1 MQQIIYVSFIVVIP
15 RVWGYNLKD
24 MTDWSYSDRILRDRM
39 NLMNQKHKMIIDKSV
54 ELFAEKGYHATSVQE
69 IAEKC
74 GIAKGSFYNY
84 FKSKEELLVSIFK
97 YYYEAL
103 TDSLLD
109 LELDASLSSKD
120 KFLRQITVQI
130 EHMTGNTN
138 LIQMLMQEQMLHI
151 SEELDRFLHYI
162 HEEGLIWF
170 KRKIIEIYPG
180 LSADL
185 LPDCTII
192 LDSLFKGYIGILIR
206 KKNAFDVELLPSF
219 MLNRMDSIIASLQ
232 NMEDPLLKQFPLPE
246 CSLRDLSPKEEI
258 HSIISRMLEV
268 ETSKN
273 REALKA
279 IQEEFSKVRP
289 SPIILESLLLFLE
302 KNEKRSPLC
311 SKLVLTM
318 KEYLTNI

>member
-1 MQQIIYVSFIVVIP
+1 MKEK
-15 RVWGYNLKD
+15 N
-24 MTDWSYSDRILRDRM
+24 
-39 NLMNQKHKMIIDKSV
+39 KMIIDKSV

-74 GIAKGSFYNY
+74 GIAKGSFYNH

-97 YYYEAL
+97 FYYEAL

-120 KFLRQITVQI
+120 KFMRQITVHI

-138 LIQMLMQEQMLHI
+138 LIQMMMQEQMVHI
-151 SEELDRFLHYI
+151 SKELDRFLHYI

-170 KRKIIEIYPG
+170 KRKIIELYPG
-180 LSADL
+180 LSADF

-206 KKNAFDVELLPSF
+206 KQNAFDVELLPSF
-219 MLNRMDSIIASLQ
+219 ILNRMDSIIASLQ
-232 NMEDPLLKQFPLPE
+232 NKEDPLLKQFPLPE
-246 CSLRDLSPKEEI
+246 CSMRDMSPKEEI
-258 HSIISRMLEV
+258 HSIIVRMLEV
-268 ETSKN
+268 ETRKEEGMETNKN
-273 REALKA
+273 TEALKA

-302 KNEKRSPLC
+302 KNDKRSPLS
-311 SKLVLTM
+311 SKLILMM
-318 KEYLTNI
+318 KDYLLNI

>member
-1 MQQIIYVSFIVVIP
+1 
-15 RVWGYNLKD
+15 
-24 MTDWSYSDRILRDRM
+24 M
-39 NLMNQKHKMIIDKSV
+39 NEKHKMIIDKSV

-120 KFLRQITVQI
+120 KFLRQITVHI
-130 EHMTGNTN
+130 EHVTGNTN
-138 LIQMLMQEQMLHI
+138 LIKMMMQEQMIHI
-151 SEELDRFLHYI
+151 SKELDRFLHYI
-162 HEEGLIWF
+162 HEEGMIWF
-170 KRKIIEIYPG
+170 KRKIIELYPG

-185 LPDCTII
+185 LPDCTIM

-206 KKNAFDVELLPSF
+206 KKNAFEVELLPNF
-219 MLNRMDSIIASLQ
+219 ILNRMDSIIASLQ
-232 NMEDPLLKQFPLPE
+232 IMDDPLLKQFPLHE

-268 ETSKN
+268 ETRKEEGMETN
-273 REALKA
+273 KYTEALKA

-302 KNEKRSPLC
+302 KNEKRSHLC
-311 SKLVLTM
+311 SKLILTM

>member
-1 MQQIIYVSFIVVIP
+1 
-15 RVWGYNLKD
+15 
-24 MTDWSYSDRILRDRM
+24 M
-39 NLMNQKHKMIIDKSV
+39 NEKHKMIIDKSV

-120 KFLRQITVQI
+120 KFLRQITVHI
-130 EHMTGNTN
+130 EHVTGNTN
-138 LIQMLMQEQMLHI
+138 LIKMMMQEQMIHI
-151 SEELDRFLHYI
+151 SKELDRFLHYI
-162 HEEGLIWF
+162 HEEGMIWF
-170 KRKIIEIYPG
+170 KRKIIELYPG

-185 LPDCTII
+185 LPDCTIM

-206 KKNAFDVELLPSF
+206 KKNAFEVELLPKF
-219 MLNRMDSIIASLQ
+219 ILNRMDSIIASLQ
-232 NMEDPLLKQFPLPE
+232 IMDDPLLKQFPLHE
-246 CSLRDLSPKEEI
+246 CSLTDLSPKEEI

-268 ETSKN
+268 ETRKEEGMETNKN
-273 REALKA
+273 TEALKA

-302 KNEKRSPLC
+302 KNEKRSHLC
-311 SKLVLTM
+311 TKLILTM

>member
-1 MQQIIYVSFIVVIP
+1 MKEK
-15 RVWGYNLKD
+15 N
-24 MTDWSYSDRILRDRM
+24 
-39 NLMNQKHKMIIDKSV
+39 KMIIDKSV

-74 GIAKGSFYNY
+74 GIAKGSFYNH

-97 YYYEAL
+97 FYYEAL

-120 KFLRQITVQI
+120 KFMRQITVHI

-138 LIQMLMQEQMLHI
+138 LIQMMMQEQMVHI
-151 SEELDRFLHYI
+151 SKELDRFLHYI

-170 KRKIIEIYPG
+170 KRKIIELYPG

-206 KKNAFDVELLPSF
+206 KQNAFDVELLPSF
-219 MLNRMDSIIASLQ
+219 ILNRMDSIIASLET
-232 NMEDPLLKQFPLPE
+232 MEDPLLKQFPLPG
-246 CSLRDLSPKEEI
+246 CPMQDMSPKEEI
-258 HSIISRMLEV
+258 HSIIVRMLEV
-268 ETSKN
+268 ETRKEEGMDTRKN
-273 REALKA
+273 TEALKV
-279 IQEEFSKVRP
+279 IQEEFSKVSP

-302 KNEKRSPLC
+302 KNEKRSPLS
-311 SKLVLTM
+311 SKLILMM
-318 KEYLTNI
+318 KDYLTSI

>member
-1 MQQIIYVSFIVVIP
+1 
-15 RVWGYNLKD
+15 
-24 MTDWSYSDRILRDRM
+24 M
-39 NLMNQKHKMIIDKSV
+39 NEKHKMIIDKSV

-109 LELDASLSSKD
+109 LELDASLTSKD
-120 KFLRQITVQI
+120 KFLRQITVHI
-130 EHMTGNTN
+130 EHVTGNTN
-138 LIQMLMQEQMLHI
+138 LIKMMMQEQMIHI
-151 SEELDRFLHYI
+151 SKELDGFLHYI
-162 HEEGLIWF
+162 HEEGMIWF
-170 KRKIIEIYPG
+170 KRKIIELYPG

-185 LPDCTII
+185 LPDCTIM

-206 KKNAFDVELLPSF
+206 KKNAFEVELLPKF
-219 MLNRMDSIIASLQ
+219 ILNRMDSIIASMQ
-232 NMEDPLLKQFPLPE
+232 IMDDPLLKQFPLHG
-246 CSLRDLSPKEEI
+246 CSLTDLSPKEEI

-268 ETSKN
+268 ETRKEEGMETNKN
-273 REALKA
+273 TEALKA

-302 KNEKRSPLC
+302 KNEKRSHLC
-311 SKLVLTM
+311 TKLILTM

>member
-1 MQQIIYVSFIVVIP
+1 
-15 RVWGYNLKD
+15 
-24 MTDWSYSDRILRDRM
+24 M
-39 NLMNQKHKMIIDKSV
+39 NEKHKMIIDKSV

-120 KFLRQITVQI
+120 KFLRQITVHI
-130 EHMTGNTN
+130 EHVTGNTN
-138 LIQMLMQEQMLHI
+138 LIKMMMQEQMIHI
-151 SEELDRFLHYI
+151 SKELDRFLHYI
-162 HEEGLIWF
+162 HEEGMIWF
-170 KRKIIEIYPG
+170 KRKIIELYPG

-185 LPDCTII
+185 LPDCTIM

-206 KKNAFDVELLPSF
+206 KKNAFEVELLPNF
-219 MLNRMDSIIASLQ
+219 ILNRMDSIIASLQ
-232 NMEDPLLKQFPLPE
+232 IMDDPLLKQFPLHE

-268 ETSKN
+268 ETRKEEGMETN
-273 REALKA
+273 KYTEALKV

-302 KNEKRSPLC
+302 KNEKRSHLC
-311 SKLVLTM
+311 SKLILTM

>member
-1 MQQIIYVSFIVVIP
+1 
-15 RVWGYNLKD
+15 
-24 MTDWSYSDRILRDRM
+24 M
-39 NLMNQKHKMIIDKSV
+39 NEKHKMIIDKSV

-120 KFLRQITVQI
+120 KFLRQITVHI
-130 EHMTGNTN
+130 EHVTGNTN
-138 LIQMLMQEQMLHI
+138 LIKMMMQEQMIHI
-151 SEELDRFLHYI
+151 SKELDRFLHYI
-162 HEEGLIWF
+162 HEEGMIWF
-170 KRKIIEIYPG
+170 KRKIIELYPG

-185 LPDCTII
+185 LPDCTIM

-206 KKNAFDVELLPSF
+206 KKNAFEVELLPNF
-219 MLNRMDSIIASLQ
+219 ILNRMDSIIASLQ
-232 NMEDPLLKQFPLPE
+232 IKDDPLLKQFPLHE

-268 ETSKN
+268 ETRKEEGMETN
-273 REALKA
+273 KYTEALKV

-302 KNEKRSPLC
+302 KNEKRSHLC
-311 SKLVLTM
+311 SKLILTM

>member
-1 MQQIIYVSFIVVIP
+1 MKEK
-15 RVWGYNLKD
+15 N
-24 MTDWSYSDRILRDRM
+24 
-39 NLMNQKHKMIIDKSV
+39 KMIIDKSV

-97 YYYEAL
+97 FYYEAL

-109 LELDASLSSKD
+109 LELDASLTSKD
-120 KFLRQITVQI
+120 KFMRQITVHI

-138 LIQMLMQEQMLHI
+138 LIQMMMQEQMVHI
-151 SEELDRFLHYI
+151 SKELDGFLHYI

-170 KRKIIEIYPG
+170 KRKIIELYPG

-206 KKNAFDVELLPSF
+206 KQNAFDVELLPSF
-219 MLNRMDSIIASLQ
+219 ILNRMDSIIESLQ
-232 NMEDPLLKQFPLPE
+232 SMEDPLLKQFPLPG
-246 CSLRDLSPKEEI
+246 CSMRDMSPKEEI
-258 HSIISRMLEV
+258 HSIIVRMLEV
-268 ETSKN
+268 ETRKEEGMEKRKN
-273 REALKA
+273 TEALKA

-311 SKLVLTM
+311 SKLILVM
-318 KEYLTNI
+318 KDYLTNI

>member
-1 MQQIIYVSFIVVIP
+1 MKEK
-15 RVWGYNLKD
+15 N
-24 MTDWSYSDRILRDRM
+24 
-39 NLMNQKHKMIIDKSV
+39 KMIIDKSV

-74 GIAKGSFYNY
+74 GIAKGSFYNH

-97 YYYEAL
+97 FYYEAL

-120 KFLRQITVQI
+120 KFMRQITVHI

-138 LIQMLMQEQMLHI
+138 LIQMMMQEQMVHI
-151 SEELDRFLHYI
+151 SKELDRFLHYI

-170 KRKIIEIYPG
+170 KRKITELYPG

-206 KKNAFDVELLPSF
+206 KQNAFDVELLPSF
-219 MLNRMDSIIASLQ
+219 ILNRMDSIIASLE
-232 NMEDPLLKQFPLPE
+232 NKEDPLLKQFPLPG
-246 CSLRDLSPKEEI
+246 CSMRDMSPKEEI
-258 HSIISRMLEV
+258 HSIIVRMLEV
-268 ETSKN
+268 ETRKEEGMETRKN
-273 REALKA
+273 TEALKV
-279 IQEEFSKVRP
+279 IQEEFSKARP

-302 KNEKRSPLC
+302 KNEKRSPLS
-311 SKLVLTM
+311 SKLILMM
-318 KEYLTNI
+318 KDYLTSI

>member
-1 MQQIIYVSFIVVIP
+1 MKEK
-15 RVWGYNLKD
+15 N
-24 MTDWSYSDRILRDRM
+24 
-39 NLMNQKHKMIIDKSV
+39 KMIIDKSV

-97 YYYEAL
+97 FYYEAL

-109 LELDASLSSKD
+109 LELDASLTSKD
-120 KFLRQITVQI
+120 KFMRQITVHI

-138 LIQMLMQEQMLHI
+138 LIQMMMQEQMVHI
-151 SEELDRFLHYI
+151 SKELDGFLHYI

-170 KRKIIEIYPG
+170 KRKIIELYPG

-206 KKNAFDVELLPSF
+206 KQNAFDVELLPSF
-219 MLNRMDSIIASLQ
+219 ILNRMDSIIESLQ
-232 NMEDPLLKQFPLPE
+232 SMEDPLLKQFPLPG
-246 CSLRDLSPKEEI
+246 CSMRDMSPKEEI
-258 HSIISRMLEV
+258 HSIIVRMLEV
-268 ETSKN
+268 ETRKEEGMEKRKN
-273 REALKA
+273 TEALKA
-279 IQEEFSKVRP
+279 IREEFSKVRP

-311 SKLVLTM
+311 SKLILVM
-318 KEYLTNI
+318 KDYLTNI

>member
-1 MQQIIYVSFIVVIP
+1 
-15 RVWGYNLKD
+15 
-24 MTDWSYSDRILRDRM
+24 M
-39 NLMNQKHKMIIDKSV
+39 NEKHKMIIDKSV

-109 LELDASLSSKD
+109 FELDTSLSSKD
-120 KFLRQITVQI
+120 KFLRQITVHI

-138 LIQMLMQEQMLHI
+138 LIKMLMQEQMVHI
-151 SEELDRFLHYI
+151 SKELDQFLHYI

-170 KRKIIEIYPG
+170 KRKIIEIYPE

-206 KKNAFDVELLPSF
+206 KKNAFEVELLPNF
-219 MLNRMDSIIASLQ
+219 ILNRMDSIISSLEA
-232 NMEDPLLKQFPLPE
+232 MEDPLLKQFPLPE

-268 ETSKN
+268 ETSKEEGMEISKN

-302 KNEKRSPLC
+302 KNEKRGPLC

-318 KEYLTNI
+318 KDYLTNI

>member
-1 MQQIIYVSFIVVIP
+1 MKEK
-15 RVWGYNLKD
+15 N
-24 MTDWSYSDRILRDRM
+24 
-39 NLMNQKHKMIIDKSV
+39 KMIIDKSV

-74 GIAKGSFYNY
+74 GIAKGSFYNH

-97 YYYEAL
+97 FYYEAL

-120 KFLRQITVQI
+120 KFMRQITVHI

-138 LIQMLMQEQMLHI
+138 LIQMMMQEQMVHI
-151 SEELDRFLHYI
+151 SKELDRFLHYI

-170 KRKIIEIYPG
+170 KRKIIELYPG

-206 KKNAFDVELLPSF
+206 KQNAFDVELLPSF
-219 MLNRMDSIIASLQ
+219 ILNRMDSIIASLE
-232 NMEDPLLKQFPLPE
+232 NMEDPLLKQFPLPG
-246 CSLRDLSPKEEI
+246 CSMRDMSPKEEI
-258 HSIISRMLEV
+258 HSIIVRMLEV
-268 ETSKN
+268 ETRKEEGMDTRKN
-273 REALKA
+273 TEALKA
-279 IQEEFSKVRP
+279 IQEEFSKASP

-302 KNEKRSPLC
+302 KNEKRSPLS
-311 SKLVLTM
+311 SKLILMM
-318 KEYLTNI
+318 KDYLTSI